1 MSEPRLPTRLIF
13 VRHGHTAANGVKAEM
28 RISGWTDFPLSPLGR
43 RQAEALRLR
52 LEADPPDVIY
62 TSTLQRARATAE
74 AIAGLAPGLRV
85 LPLDDLREI
94 FCGEAEGRSL
104 HEAKQRF
111 AEIWEANLRQEDES
125 LSLPGGESYRA
136 FRERCLAAVRRIAA
150 AHPGERVLI
159 VTHAG
164 VICQVLGALYGN
176 SPALWADHRPGNCSL
191 TTVDW
196 YGATSGT
203 HGGGNGGVTGVVI
216 GFDDRSHLEE
226 LDELELEEVTGGGGV
241 PWYDLLLAGVCG

>member
-13 VRHGHTAANGVKAEM
+13 VRHGHTAANGVEAEM

-52 LEADPPDVIY
+52 LEADPPDAIY

-74 AIAGLAPGLRV
+74 TVAGLASGIPL

-94 FCGEAEGRSL
+94 FCGEAEGRL
-104 HEAKQRF
+104 LDEAKQRF
-111 AEIWEANLRQEDES
+111 AELWAANLRQDDEG
-125 LSLPGGESYRA
+125 LRLPGGESYRE
-136 FRERCLAAVRRIAA
+136 FRERCLAAVRRIVD
-150 AHPGERVLI
+150 AHPGQRVLI

-164 VICQVLGALYGN
+164 VICQVVGALYGN

-196 YGATSGT
+196 YGPPSR
-203 HGGGNGGVTGVVI
+203 VSGVVI
-216 GFDDRSHLEE
+216 GFDDRSHLAE

-241 PWYDLLLAGVCG
+241 PWYDLLFAGVCG